1 MRSPRSRRGGHETL
15 HIRTGQVTRG
25 SCASRCTHSG
35 HEVHRRRH
43 QPARRDLQR
52 GYSGVQSA
60 ARVRL
65 HQLADQ
71 YACGVGA
78 LREAL
83 NRLVGDGLVISEE
96 QRGFSVSTVS
106 RDHLLD
112 LLHMRLLLEEQ
123 GIRRSIELGA
133 FSSLRIGLRFGK
145 APRRNPQPYSIVTR
159 PHEFARR
166 RAVAL
171 AQTIGWVEIHCQ
183 WRWIS
188 RFKVLAFSRAEKA
201 MTGWGGARPGAGRK
215 KNSGTLK
222 NPAQLSEPAKR
233 ALNVQRS
240 IAAHQAATKID
251 LNAAMPVEV
260 MLDNMRWAQARA
272 QAIADE
278 IAEVERETG
287 KTADPRAIQAHA
299 GPSGHGA
306 AVRRGRRS
314 LFASTPRRRRQSGSA

>member
-1 MRSPRSRRGGHETL
+1 M
-15 HIRTGQVTRG
+15 
-25 SCASRCTHSG
+25 
-35 HEVHRRRH
+35 
-43 QPARRDLQR
+43 
-52 GYSGVQSA
+52 QSA

-240 IAAHQAATKID
+240 IAAHRAATKID
-251 LNAAMPVEV
+251 MGAAMPVEV

-272 QAIADE
+272 QAVADE

-287 KTADPRAIQAHA
+287 KTADPALYKLMLGLRGMAQQCAEGVAPYLH
-299 GPSGHGA
+299 PRLA
-306 AVRRGRRS
+306 AVANLDPPNEDGHKTPEELLALVLAKIDGTTRGLPRGRAATS
-314 LFASTPRRRRQSGSA
+314 EPALQQSG